1 MTQTRQLA
9 ISGMT
14 CQMCV
19 KHVTRALNE
28 VPGLTVKD
36 VNVGSAIV
44 EYDPAA
50 LPEDRILD
58 SVREAGYEA
67 RIAA

>member
-1 MTQTRQLA
+1 MKQTRELA

-19 KHVTRALNE
+19 KHVTRALNGID
-28 VPGLTVKD
+28 GLTVKD

-50 LPEDRILD
+50 VPEDGIRAA
-58 SVREAGYEA
+58 VREAGYEA
-67 RIAA
+67 RVTQ